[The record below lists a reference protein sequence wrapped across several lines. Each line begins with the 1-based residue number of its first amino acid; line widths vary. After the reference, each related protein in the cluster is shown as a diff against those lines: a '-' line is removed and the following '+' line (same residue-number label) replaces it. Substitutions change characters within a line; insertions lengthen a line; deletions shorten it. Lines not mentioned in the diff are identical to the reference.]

1 MLQQEGASV
10 GRVAAAP
17 HSPKTCITFT
27 NTYINT
33 LHTIASLGGRL
44 PHRGSA
50 DTVTC
55 LRNSRKGRRAPR
67 EMGSMCFLLPR
78 ESPPSPPRL
87 PRLPRS
93 GFSLSSMESCRRQVW
108 RLATWAAVSWAG
120 CADRSRSEHPA
131 EDGGAAA
138 AREPAGGPAGC
149 AGTAGARTRA
159 LLQGPGA
166 RWSPRPRA
174 GRTGVESLHE
184 IPACQTSESCC
195 RQTRSYQGGQRC
207 SKSPTLLCQAQSLQP
222 CSVSVMIHHS
232 HPCCSLRL
240 RCPGSGR
247 HNLCRSCAGRNRWP
261 AGKGCWGC

>member
-87 PRLPRS
+87 PCLPCLPRS

-108 RLATWAAVSWAG
+108 RLATWAAVSWPG
-120 CADRSRSEHPA
+120 CADRSRSEEERRRSRLKRTTINPHLGVQGQVASASDSSPEHPA

-184 IPACQTSESCC
+184 IPACQTSA
-195 RQTRSYQGGQRC
+195 GQRDNSEGQPGGSC
-207 SKSPTLLCQAQSLQP
+207 PSLAPQRQAPLT
-222 CSVSVMIHHS
+222 
-232 HPCCSLRL
+232 
-240 RCPGSGR
+240 
-247 HNLCRSCAGRNRWP
+247 
-261 AGKGCWGC
+261 